1 MGLIH
6 CLFCSFFLKLKLTC
20 TIKCLFP
27 GGPLPVPV
35 HLHSFQ
41 PNLLALLPCAHTCF
55 QQQLKTGIYVK
66 FLMIYGCT
74 NNPCAHT
81 LKLKTKIDLI

>member
-1 MGLIH
+1 MGSSISVPSYKGLIH

-55 QQQLKTGIYVK
+55 QQQLKTE
-66 FLMIYGCT
+66 FM
-74 NNPCAHT
+74 
-81 LKLKTKIDLI
+81 

>member
-66 FLMIYGCT
+66 
-74 NNPCAHT
+74 HSH
-81 LKLKTKIDLI
+81 DLWLY